1 MQHTV
6 RHGYWVLVMV
16 LALIVM
22 LALVM
27 PQYLDAQTSTRT
39 PTRSLTNGQKTTTAV
54 QRTRT
59 VLVGTQTAVART
71 RTALTGRTNTAI
83 VARTRTAV
91 ARTQTVVAGTRTA
104 VAGRTNTAIVART
117 RTAVAQRTN
126 THTRTRTRTQIPTQ
140 TPTVTATQIPR
151 IIFASIS
158 VGAYHTCALTSLG
171 VAYCWGNNGDGQ
183 LGSGTLTNGT
193 TPELVTMPVGVTS
206 FASISVGGYHTCA
219 LTSGGAAYCWGNG
232 VYGQLGSGILADR
245 SIPEPVSMPAGVTF
259 ASIHAG
265 GIHTCALTSLG
276 VAYCWGFNGYG
287 QIGDGTNA
295 RRIAPVEV
303 SMPAGVTTFASIS
316 VGGYHTCAL
325 TSLGVA
331 YCWGNGA
338 YGQLGD
344 GSSTVSNT
352 PVAVS
357 MPGGVTFVSIQAGYN
372 HTCALSSAE
381 FAYCWGYNLL
391 GQLGTGDT
399 TEKTTP
405 SITMPPLSL
414 NASVSSGGNH
424 TCARTGSGLAYCW
437 GNNGHGQLGNG
448 STTFSTIA
456 VSVSMPGGVPSFASI
471 HGGYSHT
478 CALTSEGVAYC
489 WGNGEYG
496 QLGNGNTTNS
506 TIPEAVIMPES
517 P

>member
-16 LALIVM
+16 LALIVT

-27 PQYLDAQTSTRT
+27 PQYLGAQTSTRT
-39 PTRSLTNGQKTTTAV
+39 PTRTLTNGQKTTTAV
-54 QRTRT
+54 QQTRT

-71 RTALTGRTNTAI
+71 RTAVAGRTNTAI
-83 VARTRTAV
+83 VVRTRTAV

-171 VAYCWGNNGDGQ
+171 V
-183 LGSGTLTNGT
+183 
-193 TPELVTMPVGVTS
+193 
-206 FASISVGGYHTCA
+206 
-219 LTSGGAAYCWGNG
+219 AYCWGNG